1 MYVVQDIMIQE
12 RINEN
17 DGSNCDVGDVITWNM
32 VKPIQQ
38 QMFGVITEKQPTC
51 VYIDLLDTYI
61 YDNKIHLKL
70 SNEFNDICKNKLLYK
85 RKLMI
90 LKKIT
95 KI

>member
-12 RINEN
+12 RINQN
-17 DGSNCDVGDVITWNM
+17 DASNCDVGDVITWNM
-32 VKPIQQ
+32 VKPIKQ
-38 QMFGVITEKQPTC
+38 QMFGVITEKHPTC
-51 VYIDLLDTYI
+51 VKIDLLDSYK

-70 SNEFNDICKNKLLYK
+70 SNEFNDVCKNKLLYK